1 MTIKSALQNVALFVF
16 SCLISLG
23 GIEVALRIWGDDV
36 VTLGNQYVFYRFDPI
51 LGWNNLPGMQG
62 QFSRSEFS
70 YPVKINSNGFW
81 DAELAPKRADEF
93 RVAMLGDSFTWGLGV
108 AYGERFT
115 EIVEARDPKINVLNL
130 GVAG

>member
-1 MTIKSALQNVALFVF
+1 MTIKSALQNVVLFVF

-51 LGWNNLPGMQG
+51 LGWNNLAGMQG

-70 YPVKINSNGFW
+70 YP
-81 DAELAPKRADEF
+81 
-93 RVAMLGDSFTWGLGV
+93 
-108 AYGERFT
+108 
-115 EIVEARDPKINVLNL
+115 
-130 GVAG
+130 